1 MAERINPRALR
12 SWLFID
18 GTEETALAD
27 GPKSEADVLI
37 QELEDFT
44 PPDLRPHAR
53 RISPDVMAAWKKA
66 GVVAAVRVNPLD
78 GDGSADLEAIM
89 QGGPDIVMLPKT
101 ARPAQIVELSG
112 AIARLEIQ
120 YGLTKGATR
129 IVPNIEQAAGLIQT
143 HAICL
148 SSERIVGCLVASED
162 MAADLGAER
171 GRDGLE
177 LSHVRERFHLECVA
191 AGVVSID
198 CPYTWTDREGL
209 ESDTKYARRLGY
221 TAKSAV
227 HAGHPSII
235 NRLLTPSGEDVVQ
248 AGRIVA
254 AFEAARAEGSAR
266 AELDG
271 SLVEV
276 PIYLDAKRLL
286 ARAEYLNAANR

>member
-1 MAERINPRALR
+1 
-12 SWLFID
+12 
-18 GTEETALAD
+18 
-27 GPKSEADVLI
+27 
-37 QELEDFT
+37 
-44 PPDLRPHAR
+44 
-53 RISPDVMAAWKKA
+53 
-66 GVVAAVRVNPLD
+66 
-78 GDGSADLEAIM
+78 
-89 QGGPDIVMLPKT
+89 
-101 ARPAQIVELSG
+101 
-112 AIARLEIQ
+112 
-120 YGLTKGATR
+120 
-129 IVPNIEQAAGLIQT
+129 
-143 HAICL
+143 
-148 SSERIVGCLVASED
+148 